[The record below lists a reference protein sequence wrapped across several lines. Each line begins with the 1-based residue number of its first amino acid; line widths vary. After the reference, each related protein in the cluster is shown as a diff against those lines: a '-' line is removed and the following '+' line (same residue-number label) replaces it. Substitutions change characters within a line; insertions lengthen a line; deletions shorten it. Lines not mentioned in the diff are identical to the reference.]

1 MAALLGVKKVKIQ
14 FPEIFQNFSPP
25 KTASKNSTTLKTV

>member
-25 KTASKNSTTLKTV
+25 KNCFEKFHHP